1 MTKFGMIAL
10 AGRPNVGKSTFVNL
24 VVGEKIAIV
33 SDKPQTTRRE
43 MRGVL
48 TRDDLQLVLIDLP
61 GSQRPRDAMTKRM
74 QGRVLQALADCDGA
88 LFLLNAEQKIGI
100 GDNFISDL
108 LKESGIPVVT
118 ALNKTDRLS
127 RAQTLKALQV
137 AAELAPGELYPVSAR
152 SGEGVE
158 ELLEALFNLLPEGP
172 FLFEPGAATDQ
183 PETVRLSELVREQV
197 LLRTRD
203 EIPHAVEVDVEEIEL
218 QQREGGDFT
227 IIHASIWVET
237 KSQKRILIGS
247 GGQMVKAVGSAARPA
262 IEKLTG
268 TPVHLDLKVVVRRDW
283 RRDDNML
290 DRLGI
295 G

>member
-1 MTKFGMIAL
+1 MIAL

-48 TRDDLQLVLIDLP
+48 TRDDFQLVLIDLP

-74 QGRVLQALADCDGA
+74 QGRVLQALSDCDGA
-88 LFLLNAEQKIGI
+88 LFLLNGEQKIGI

-108 LKESGIPVVT
+108 LKESGVPVVT

-127 RAQTLKALQV
+127 RAQTLKALQI

-152 SGEGVE
+152 TGEGVD
-158 ELLEALFNLLPEGP
+158 ELLEALCALLPEGP
-172 FLFEPGAATDQ
+172 FLFEPGSATDQ
-183 PETVRLSELVREQV
+183 PESVRLSEMVREQV

-203 EIPHAVEVDVEEIEL
+203 EIPHAVEVDIEEIEL
-218 QQREGGDFT
+218 QHRDDGDFT

-247 GGQMVKAVGSAARPA
+247 GGKMVKAVGTAARPA

-290 DRLGI
+290 DKLGI